1 MLNSNIMKH
10 VKIRQKKGGNWKI
23 EQRYADKLGEEISSS
38 SHNLLEAFNDSKII
52 VCTYPETT
60 VFEAIY
66 SKIPTILL
74 YKKEYWEL
82 HPEFDDLVKKMKLAN
97 IIFSDPVS
105 ASSHINRIWNDPRL
119 WWDSPTVIDVRKE
132 FFDQCGRVDDN
143 WLDQWSDFFKE
154 QLIN

>member
-1 MLNSNIMKH
+1 MNSSERLLSFIQL
-10 VKIRQKKGGNWKI
+10 R
-23 EQRYADKLGEEISSS
+23 RSLFLLSLSEEISSS

-132 FFDQCGRVDDN
+132 FFDQCGRVDGD
-143 WLDQWSDFFKE
+143 WLDQWSRFFKK
-154 QLIN
+154 QRPF